1 MRALV
6 VSLRNLVASRM
17 VFLNI
22 LLVGLALW
30 TPRARAGGTP
40 GAAPGPGP
48 STEVWAVAAVDIA
61 GDADPQLRPQIAAAI
76 MRGLDRAGATH
87 VEADVVQQALRAR
100 PELVGCM
107 TTTCLEKLAS
117 LVGAARFVTA
127 RVETA
132 GAAYSVEL
140 TTLTTEGPAARKK
153 AACEVCTMSELGDLI
168 TAKTAALVTSPTGA
182 VAVTFSTRPDGAE
195 VAVVPPGQPGALQQ
209 VGKTPQSVSLA
220 PGTYQ
225 VEVKL
230 AGYAVLR
237 QTITVADSDEPQT
250 FELALS
256 RSDGDR
262 ARPRFRLLK
271 WVATG
276 TSVLALG
283 GAFAAFARDGD
294 EACGA
299 PPCPTR
305 YESTAEA
312 FALTG
317 LAAVAGGVAGWMF
330 WHDAR
335 AGRRA
340 HVAVLPTTTGVRA
353 SVSIAF

>member
-6 VSLRNLVASRM
+6 VTS
-17 VFLNI
+17 
-22 LLVGLALW
+22 LVGLALW
-30 TPRARAGGTP
+30 SPRARAGGAPTP
-40 GAAPGPGP
+40 APAQAAP
-48 STEVWAVAAVDIA
+48 SADVWAVAAVEIA
-61 GDADPQLRPQIAAAI
+61 GDADPQLRPQIAAAV
-76 MRGLDRAGATH
+76 MRGLDRAGVSH
-87 VEADVVQQALRAR
+87 VEGDVVAQALRAR

-117 LVGAARFVTA
+117 MVGAARFVSA

-140 TTLTTEGPAARKK
+140 TTLTTDGPAARKK
-153 AACEVCTMSELGDLI
+153 ASCEVCTMSELGDLI

-182 VAVTFSTRPDGAE
+182 VAVTFATRPGGAE
-195 VAVVPPGQPGALQQ
+195 VAVVPPGEPGALQQ
-209 VGKTPQSVSLA
+209 VVKTPQSINLA

-256 RSDGDR
+256 RGASDTGG
-262 ARPRFRLLK
+262 RPRFGLLK
-271 WVATG
+271 WIATG
-276 TSVLALG
+276 TGAVALG
-283 GAFAAFARDGD
+283 GAILAFARDGSD
-294 EACGA
+294 ACSSA
-299 PPCPTR
+299 PCPKV
-305 YESTAEA
+305 YESSAEA

-317 LAAVAGGVAGWMF
+317 LALVAGGAAGWMF
-330 WHDAR
+330 WHDAH
-335 AGRRA
+335 AGRSA

-353 SVSIAF
+353 SVSLSF